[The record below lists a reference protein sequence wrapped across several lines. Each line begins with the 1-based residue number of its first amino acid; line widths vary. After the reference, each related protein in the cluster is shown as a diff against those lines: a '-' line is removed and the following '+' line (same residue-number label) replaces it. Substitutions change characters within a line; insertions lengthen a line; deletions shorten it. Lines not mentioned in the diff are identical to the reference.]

1 MSGIKD
7 FELISHGFVNEN
19 EFEEGAASPFQK
31 ILTGRGINEIE
42 AFNDV
47 VEQIKSTEGLLDL
60 SSIEIEAGELDDE
73 YFDPPFQSVS
83 DGDDDEEGF
92 GFEEELED
100 GDTWFFYSI
109 KYNLKK

>member
-7 FELISHGFVNEN
+7 FELISHGFMNEN
-19 EFEEGAASPFQK
+19 QFEEGPASPFQK

-73 YFDPPFQSVS
+73 YYDPPFQSVS
-83 DGDDDEEGF
+83 DGDEDEEGF
-92 GFEEELED
+92 GFAEEVED